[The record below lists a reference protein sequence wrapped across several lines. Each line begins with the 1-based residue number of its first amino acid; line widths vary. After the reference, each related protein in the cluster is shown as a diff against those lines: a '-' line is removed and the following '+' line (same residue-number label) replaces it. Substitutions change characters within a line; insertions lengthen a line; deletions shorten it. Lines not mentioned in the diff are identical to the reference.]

1 MKTIDT
7 DEVWAS
13 RILYEKPYTILYDET
28 VGNFLNKILAANPLF
43 RVPENTILFDIT
55 GCYQDIPI
63 NYSYDFIFRN
73 DNIED
78 CANTI
83 AIIKKVYAYGAKEI
97 VQIPSKSSVI
107 ALIEFP
113 NGIPSLITNKKI
125 NDPLYLCAKKLWED
139 LVKIIP

>member
-1 MKTIDT
+1 MKSIDT

-28 VGNFLNKILAANPLF
+28 DERGLNKILTVNPLF
-43 RVPENTILFDIT
+43 KIPENTILLDIT

-63 NYSYDFIFRN
+63 NYSYDFIFRS

-78 CANTI
+78 CDSTI
-83 AIIKKVYAYGAKEI
+83 AIIKKVYAFGAKEI
-97 VQIPSKSSVI
+97 DQIPSKWSVI

-113 NGIPSLITNKKI
+113 NGIPSLIKNKKI
-125 NDPLYLCAKKLWED
+125 NDPLYLCSKNLWKD